1 MGARDRQR
9 ELTRSFRLFDL
20 HDEAR
25 DQILLFGITMEKV
38 DDWDESR
45 EESSVYRDI
54 NRRRSDPLRFSIF
67 CFSTIFSPHSS

>member
-1 MGARDRQR
+1 VGARGRQK

-25 DQILLFGITMEKV
+25 DQILLFGVIMGEL
-38 DDWDESR
+38 DDWDESGGKSMASR
-45 EESSVYRDI
+45 EI

-67 CFSTIFSPHSS
+67 FFSTFIFLPE

>member
-1 MGARDRQR
+1 MGTRDRQR

-20 HDEAR
+20 DDKVE
-25 DQILLFGITMEKV
+25 DQILLFGVIMEKV
-38 DDWDESR
+38 DDWDKST